1 MVTLAHISYSFCYV
15 GGSTFLSNDLSI
27 SSLELKII
35 FICRPKN
42 AYRNKPSHF
51 WISWHRC
58 YISSV
63 EIYAYVLQVF
73 LEFYAFS
80 IDKNVDDDIVITRN
94 KNEISASRQEL
105 LSAKCTIYF
114 FRY

>member
-63 EIYAYVLQVF
+63 EIYAYVMQVF

-80 IDKNVDDDIVITRN
+80 IDKPLNFLEQKC
-94 KNEISASRQEL
+94 KNFLVHNTS
-105 LSAKCTIYF
+105 KHF
-114 FRY
+114 

>member
-1 MVTLAHISYSFCYV
+1 MHIA
-15 GGSTFLSNDLSI
+15 I
-27 SSLELKII
+27 SHRIFEYLDIVVIFHLLKI
-35 FICRPKN
+35 
-42 AYRNKPSHF
+42 YT
-51 WISWHRC
+51 
-58 YISSV
+58 SV
-63 EIYAYVLQVF
+63 MQVF

-80 IDKNVDDDIVITRN
+80 IDKNVDDDIVITQN